1 MSHEDNSTRKAVRAA
16 AMFGSL
22 AVATQFGH
30 AETLSSNVYTLPV
43 GNSPASLA
51 TSVLFDGQFIWATV
65 QNPNGGVLLKMSL
78 SGSTLSSTK
87 VGSVPIELAYDG
99 ANIWVTDY
107 VLSKVTIVNA
117 SGNIKRI
124 PIPSA
129 NPEGIIFD
137 GKYIWVANNGVGAN
151 SVSKFDVI
159 SQSLV
164 ATYPVGLDP
173 DGLAFDGTFI
183 WVTNSNNNN
192 VWKINRDTG
201 EYVDGFATGIFPLTI
216 IYDGANMWI
225 GNGNGGSAAAAVP
238 GIGTLTKI
246 RAADGVT
253 LGTYTVGNTVRGLV
267 YDGAS
272 IWVCNANDNTVSRL
286 RAADVALLGTF
297 ATGKNPRAVAF
308 DGSKIWIANS
318 GENTLTI
325 IAPGASP
332 TDLLTVAAPAPTFL
346 GRGSTTKG
354 GRPVARMPIITPRG
368 PAVIA
373 PEIVTQRVVVA
384 PITLGS
390 MLNLLLDVN

>member
-1 MSHEDNSTRKAVRAA
+1 
-16 AMFGSL
+16 MFASL
-22 AVATQFGH
+22 AVASQFSR
-30 AETLSSNVYTLPV
+30 AETLSSSVYTLPV
-43 GNSPASLA
+43 GNSPASLV
-51 TSVLFDGQFIWATV
+51 TSVLFDGRFIWTTV
-65 QNPNGGVLLKMSL
+65 QNPNGGVLLKMNL
-78 SGSTLSSTK
+78 SGATLSSTT
-87 VGSVPIELAYDG
+87 VGSAPIEMAYDG

-107 VLSKVTIVNA
+107 TSSDVTIVNA
-117 SGNIKRI
+117 SGNIKTI

-173 DGLAFDGTFI
+173 DGLAFDGSFI

-201 EYVDGFATGIFPLTI
+201 AYVAGYATGIFPLSI

-225 GNGNGGSAAAAVP
+225 GNGQGGSARAADP
-238 GIGTLTKI
+238 GIGSVTKI

-253 LGTYTVGNTVRGLV
+253 LGTYTVGNAVRGLV

-286 RAADVALLGTF
+286 RAANVALLGTF
-297 ATGKNPRAVAF
+297 ATGKSPRAVAF

-325 IAPGASP
+325 IAPG
-332 TDLLTVAAPAPTFL
+332 
-346 GRGSTTKG
+346 
-354 GRPVARMPIITPRG
+354 
-368 PAVIA
+368 VIA
-373 PEIVTQRVVVA
+373 QEIVTQRVVA
-384 PITLGS
+384 TPITIGS
-390 MLNLLLDVN
+390 TLNLLLDDN